1 MTRRGCRRS
10 AALAVGLAML
20 AGSAVLREAGGQTGR
35 PWRPEERVLL
45 SAFHEL
51 GAVAT
56 DMRRVYAASPLG
68 LEVYDFVAG
77 RWELPIT
84 AEDGYPVGEQPTAL
98 AYDRVEDAL
107 WLVTSLG
114 SLYRF
119 EPHFGRWEHR
129 GLVPLGRVERI
140 VPAMDGAVYLW
151 GPGGWLRLRRGSSVL
166 EPVRRGEAP
175 AASGGED
182 SFAAGGAWGADP
194 FLRALRGTLALDA
207 RLRRWPITAVAPAE
221 PPGRYW
227 VATRGGNLVAV
238 DTRRMV
244 TEWLPFGLLTRG
256 VGTIAADGEELWF
269 GGDGRGPRRG
279 VTRADHSLQR
289 WGHFEAQ
296 DGAPAGY
303 VADVLPATGAVWF
316 AASDGLYRHDRRSGR
331 WRRLGESDGLPT
343 AEATALAPAP
353 TGLWV
358 GTRRGVVALDDA
370 GEVAEGP
377 LLTGQT
383 VYRLVASR
391 DSLWIA
397 TDVGLWVLPAGAQ
410 APVPAPGVENHPA
423 LRGPV
428 IDVRPAFGSLF
439 ALTERGLYRFDG
451 QSWRGPIAEAGQ
463 AGLGRLRALAAGDGQ
478 LWVGGDR
485 GLARWDTETQLWTYY
500 WVPADIPE
508 GPVRRVLPAGEHVW
522 LSTPAGALRLAWRR

>member
-1 MTRRGCRRS
+1 
-10 AALAVGLAML
+10 
-20 AGSAVLREAGGQTGR
+20 
-35 PWRPEERVLL
+35 
-45 SAFHEL
+45 
-51 GAVAT
+51 
-56 DMRRVYAASPLG
+56 
-68 LEVYDFVAG
+68 
-77 RWELPIT
+77 
-84 AEDGYPVGEQPTAL
+84 
-98 AYDRVEDAL
+98 
-107 WLVTSLG
+107 
-114 SLYRF
+114 
-119 EPHFGRWEHR
+119 
-129 GLVPLGRVERI
+129 
-140 VPAMDGAVYLW
+140 
-151 GPGGWLRLRRGSSVL
+151 
-166 EPVRRGEAP
+166 
-175 AASGGED
+175 
-182 SFAAGGAWGADP
+182 
-194 FLRALRGTLALDA
+194 
-207 RLRRWPITAVAPAE
+207 
-221 PPGRYW
+221 
-227 VATRGGNLVAV
+227 
-238 DTRRMV
+238 
-244 TEWLPFGLLTRG
+244 LPFGLLTRG

-269 GGDGRGPRRG
+269 GGDERGPRRG